1 MPPRRKHLGGDK
13 LVKTTGKKFKCP
25 NCSSNFNSHTEVVN
39 HVKEIHQTTRVEHL
53 LLKVDSRQI
62 KSCRE
67 LDRLIN
73 ELTRA
78 EEKYLPLIEHGYP
91 VKQVFDQSRQS
102 IWQLKENFKTFTQR
116 QFSLNK
122 PILHKRALA
131 EKEKV
136 AEKGVIASLTERHK
150 KLPDTHESLL
160 KNHATLKKDYDAL
173 LENNSVERCR
183 LLEQENCVLI
193 NRNLEL
199 FEEIEELRKEI
210 ETLKKRNESLSC
222 VIVIDDFNFQS
233 YCSEEKLAAILCEIE
248 VYMGFPD
255 PYEFKLFL
263 RGTRDGFTA
272 DSFWKLCDKQT
283 QIVVVMKV
291 KVLTKFLEVII
302 LSVGINQLIVI
313 IEVANGYGPIFGAG
327 YNLVMSNGLFN
338 QDRKCWHEQKS
349 FEKRIRN
356 ASTFESDGFSYI
368 SIEEYRIFQ
377 NNKKI
382 QEF

>member
-39 HVKEIHQTTRVEHL
+39 HQYELSIIRKTSVVQFDPAQID
-53 LLKVDSRQI
+53 VDSRQI

-136 AEKGVIASLTERHK
+136 AEKHK

-248 VYMGFPD
+248 VYMGFP
-255 PYEFKLFL
+255 E
-263 RGTRDGFTA
+263 
-272 DSFWKLCDKQT
+272 
-283 QIVVVMKV
+283 
-291 KVLTKFLEVII
+291 
-302 LSVGINQLIVI
+302 LSG
-313 IEVANGYGPIFGAG
+313 
-327 YNLVMSNGLFN
+327 S
-338 QDRKCWHEQKS
+338 S
-349 FEKRIRN
+349 
-356 ASTFESDGFSYI
+356 
-368 SIEEYRIFQ
+368 
-377 NNKKI
+377 
-382 QEF
+382 